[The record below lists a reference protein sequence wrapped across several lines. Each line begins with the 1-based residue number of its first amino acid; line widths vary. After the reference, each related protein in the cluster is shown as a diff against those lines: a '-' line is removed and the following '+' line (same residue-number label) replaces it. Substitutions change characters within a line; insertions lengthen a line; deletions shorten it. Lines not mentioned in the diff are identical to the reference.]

1 MRLLVVRLT
10 DTASLAPLPTRA
22 HPQVKEHMERAILMV
37 LGFSEDEKRRIEE
50 QRTQATT
57 QWLTKYLG

>member
-1 MRLLVVRLT
+1 MTYLKNLMLKYLCVDELE
-10 DTASLAPLPTRA
+10 
-22 HPQVKEHMERAILMV
+22 VKEHMERAILMV